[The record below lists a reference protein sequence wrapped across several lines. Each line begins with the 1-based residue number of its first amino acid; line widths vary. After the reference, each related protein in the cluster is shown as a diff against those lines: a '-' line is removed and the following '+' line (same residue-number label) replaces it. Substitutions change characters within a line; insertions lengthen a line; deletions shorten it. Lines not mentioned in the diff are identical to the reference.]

1 MAGRGQNGRAG
12 RTRCRGRGS
21 YRSGHCPYPGI
32 GGAGVPAESVCLT
45 GRRRGQGMPARSK
58 MVGVWETGEGERVP
72 PPPVAISTRSSA
84 WGEPGEDPGTAAHRL
99 HPGYGFPPAP
109 PQIRFPAGSTPGTAA
124 HLISPRTDPAPGGG
138 GGGAPEA
145 RAGWGRPAE
154 EYGYSPCRR
163 RGRGGGRWQRVHGYL
178 YGGAGGVGEAGR
190 GCTGI
195 STEARPGR
203 GRPAEVH
210 GHLPTE
216 ARPGRGCRRGIRVS
230 PAEGA
235 AGAGVPARYPG
246 IPLPKARVGCRRR
259 AHRYS
264 PFRDTGRERC
274 PGRQRIGL
282 QSPSLLAASISTRL
296 PAQPARD
303 RR

>member
-124 HLISPRTDPAPGGG
+124 HLISPRTDPAPK
-138 GGGAPEA
+138 
-145 RAGWGRPAE
+145 RGWGRSAE
-154 EYGYSPCRR
+154 GAGGVGGAGRSAWVSLRR
-163 RGRGGGRWQRVHGYL
+163 RGRGGGAVRSKMV
-178 YGGAGGVGEAGR
+178 GVWETGEG
-190 GCTGI
+190 
-195 STEARPGR
+195 EQ
-203 GRPAEVH
+203 
-210 GHLPTE
+210 
-216 ARPGRGCRRGIRVS
+216 
-230 PAEGA
+230 
-235 AGAGVPARYPG
+235 VPPPRQ
-246 IPLPKARVGCRRR
+246 PLPPW
-259 AHRYS
+259 RYS
-264 PFRDTGRERC
+264 PR
-274 PGRQRIGL
+274 
-282 QSPSLLAASISTRL
+282 ST
-296 PAQPARD
+296 AWG
-303 RR
+303 